1 MGKLNIAGI
10 VFDNPQQV
18 DQSTLNWQP
27 GLTLTAQPTEAPVGF
42 GYGYKAAPGGIGYG
56 WMAIPKPGSFDANPP
71 TANPVLF
78 GKQPPSL
85 SAGGIQ
91 IPNSSVVFKSPA

>member
-1 MGKLNIAGI
+1 MAQINIAGTS
-10 VFDNPQQV
+10 VVYSNPKSL
-18 DQSTLNWQP
+18 DATIPDPETDLPWEPWPS
-27 GLTLTAQPTEAPVGF
+27 
-42 GYGYKAAPGGIGYG
+42 APGTTRWGGRLTY
-56 WMAIPKPGSFDANPP
+56 PGPSTPQPQTYDATPP

-91 IPNSSVVFKSPA
+91 IPNSSTTVKNPA

>member
-1 MGKLNIAGI
+1 MGKLNILGI
-10 VFDNPQQV
+10 QYSNQEQV

-27 GLTLTAQPTEAPVGF
+27 GLTLTAEIL
-42 GYGYKAAPGGIGYG
+42 PGVGIGYG
-56 WMAIPKPGSFDANPP
+56 YMAVPKPNSTDPSQA

-91 IPNSSVVFKSPA
+91 IPNSSSTVKNPA

>member
-1 MGKLNIAGI
+1 MSQIKIPNTSI
-10 VFDNPQQV
+10 VFDSPLAV

-27 GLTLTAQPTEAPVGF
+27 GLTLTAEIL
-42 GYGYKAAPGGIGYG
+42 PGVGIGYG
-56 WMAIPKPGSFDANPP
+56 YMAVPKPNSTDPSQA

-91 IPNSSVVFKSPA
+91 IPNSSVIFKSPA

>member
-1 MGKLNIAGI
+1 MAQLTIPGTTI
-10 VFDNPQQV
+10 VFSNPQQV
-18 DQSTLNWQP
+18 DQTTLNWQP
-27 GLTLTAQPTEAPVGF
+27 GLTLTATTDPSWV
-42 GYGYKAAPGGIGYG
+42 GIGYG
-56 WMAIPKPGSFDANPP
+56 YMAVPKPNSTDPSPA

-91 IPNSSVVFKSPA
+91 IGTSTVKNPA

>member
-1 MGKLNIAGI
+1 MAQLTIPGTTI
-10 VFDNPQQV
+10 VFSNPQQV
-18 DQSTLNWQP
+18 DQKTLNWQP
-27 GLTLTAQPTEAPVGF
+27 GLTLTAEIL
-42 GYGYKAAPGGIGYG
+42 PGVGIGYG
-56 WMAIPKPGSFDANPP
+56 YMAIPKPNSTDPSPA

-91 IPNSSVVFKSPA
+91 IANSSTTVKNPA

>member
-1 MGKLNIAGI
+1 MRQIKIPNTSI
-10 VFDNPQQV
+10 VFDSPLAV

-27 GLTLTAQPTEAPVGF
+27 GLTLTATTDPSWV
-42 GYGYKAAPGGIGYG
+42 GIGYG
-56 WMAIPKPGSFDANPP
+56 YMAIPKPNSTDSSPA

-78 GKQPPSL
+78 GKQPTSL

-91 IPNSSVVFKSPA
+91 IPNSSTTLKNPA